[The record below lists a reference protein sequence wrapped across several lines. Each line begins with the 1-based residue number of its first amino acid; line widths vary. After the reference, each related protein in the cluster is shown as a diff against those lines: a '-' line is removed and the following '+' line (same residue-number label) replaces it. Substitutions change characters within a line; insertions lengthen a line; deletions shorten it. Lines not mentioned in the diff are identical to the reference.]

1 MLRQT
6 LKGQGDGPVNS
17 INDALELLNEAN
29 QKLKRIAVD
38 AGDAALDTA
47 KDVSGRALWMSKQAA
62 RRLDESAHENAWKFV
77 GFASAMSV
85 LTGYYFGRCARR

>member
-17 INDALELLNEAN
+17 INDALDLLNEAN
-29 QKLKRIAVD
+29 QRLKKIASE

-47 KDVSGRALWMSKQAA
+47 NDVTDRALWISKQAV
-62 RRLDESAHENAWKFV
+62 RRIDKSAHNNVWKVV
-77 GFASAMSV
+77 GLASAMSI
-85 LTGYYFGRCARR
+85 LTGYYLGRSARS